1 MEIKITGSSKEIADF
16 VAEIQSRLIESCT
29 TTSVIEELAEK
40 TAEAVTKD
48 DVRLF
53 G

>member
-1 MEIKITGSSKEIADF
+1 MEIKITGSSKELADF
-16 VAEIQSRLIESCT
+16 VAEIQSRLIESYST
-29 TTSVIEELAEK
+29 VSVLEELAEK
-40 TAEAVTKD
+40 TAEAATRD